1 MTTMDSQDGLLRP
14 TGDFLDVLLPPGR
27 SGGGG
32 AVVAEEQYG
41 MHRRQPP
48 NQPTSSY
55 NLLEDYTPQRFH
67 RPQILVCDNADNDNR
82 NGDGKNHVK
91 SAADAVWTSFE
102 PFVTDGIPLKIV
114 GWDSMRDCT
123 LDSSIREGESDDTM
137 LSGNIPDM
145 ALGLKISVQCKVK
158 PEADAR
164 GSSESEERQE
174 QRMKDIDEALS
185 VASGRGMS
193 DESNLFLG
201 QEDQLTT
208 QMELGD
214 VLHGNYSS
222 DRMQICVAQETIVSS
237 PDSDTASSIN
247 INSDGSVRKIGGD
260 TDQDSEPL
268 SMLSCWVRAPSYL
281 LPKEKVNVREINVW
295 YAPRV
300 TRTNTHY
307 DGNGNILVV
316 LRGTKTLEL
325 TPPGAIRGSPV
336 HSEHANHPAVLRST
350 EMGGSCNIT
359 PSLAS
364 ELEDTKERCE
374 KSTITASISAGEAI
388 FIPEGWWHRVES
400 SADCLAVNFWFD
412 HATTS
417 VSAVARPSN
426 KHMLP
431 YQARE
436 MARLYV
442 DANFDRV
449 ANALLTEAMEDIPG
463 PFLSS
468 KAKRES
474 GSKYKRLNQWNQSML
489 GCDFEDDQE
498 IINWDDVRRRGFTDD
513 EIRVCYENITR
524 EAGKLRKYVDDEPIP
539 RREEP
544 CELTSQMDRLG
555 CYLSI
560 FLVYIRPERDSD
572 RRAAIRLLG
581 NLFPP
586 FDRLLLGER
595 LVAKQKRL
603 FLDIVLRMQ
612 VGACWRIAQ
621 VWELHKPSS
630 EAEDSYNKF
639 FASCA
644 DDSGRRHVLEQVET
658 FKQAVAARLLLGD
671 LMLMNSHEASAR
683 DIVEKG
689 K

>member
-1 MTTMDSQDGLLRP
+1 MTSMDTQDGLLRP
-14 TGDFLDVLLPPGR
+14 AGDFLDVLLPPGR
-27 SGGGG
+27 SGGG
-32 AVVAEEQYG
+32 ADEQY
-41 MHRRQPP
+41 RRRP
-48 NQPTSSY
+48 NHPTSSY

-67 RPQILVCDNADNDNR
+67 EPQILVCNNAGDSSRNR
-82 NGDGKNHVK
+82 DEKNHVE
-91 SAADAVWTSFE
+91 SVADAVWTSFE
-102 PFVTDGIPLKIV
+102 PFVSDGIPLKIV
-114 GWDSMRDCT
+114 GWDSMRDST
-123 LDSSIREGESDDTM
+123 LSSSISDGDSDNAM
-137 LSGNIPDM
+137 MMSGKIPDM
-145 ALGLKISVQCKVK
+145 ALGLKISVQCK
-158 PEADAR
+158 PMPATDAWE
-164 GSSESEERQE
+164 SSESEKQQR
-174 QRMKDIDEALS
+174 QRMKDIDKALS

-201 QEDQLTT
+201 QEDQVTT

-214 VLHGNYSS
+214 VLHGKYSS
-222 DRMQICVAQETIVSS
+222 DRMQICVAQETILSS
-237 PDSDTASSIN
+237 PDSDTASSIE
-247 INSDGSVRKIGGD
+247 IQSDGSVRKLGGD

-268 SMLSCWVRAPSYL
+268 SVLASWVRAPSYL
-281 LPKEKVNVREINVW
+281 LPKEKVNVREINIW

-307 DGNGNILVV
+307 DGNHNILVV

-374 KSTITASISAGEAI
+374 KSTITASISAGEAV

-417 VSAVARPSN
+417 ISAIAGPSN

-442 DANFDRV
+442 NANFDRV
-449 ANALLTEAMEDIPG
+449 ANALLKEMMEDIPSS
-463 PFLSS
+463 FLFS
-468 KAKRES
+468 KMQRES
-474 GSKYKRLNQWNQSML
+474 GIKYKRLNQCNQSVL
-489 GCDFEDDQE
+489 GCDYEDDQKE
-498 IINWDDVRRRGFTDD
+498 IDWDAVRRRGFADD
-513 EIRVCYENITR
+513 EIRICFENITR
-524 EAGKLRKYVDDEPIP
+524 EAVKLRKYADDEPISC
-539 RREEP
+539 REEP
-544 CELTSQMDRLG
+544 CMLTSQVDRLG
-555 CYLSI
+555 SYLSI
-560 FLVYIRPERDSD
+560 FLVHIRPERDSD
-572 RRAAIRLLG
+572 QRAAIHLLR
-581 NLFPP
+581 NLFLP
-586 FDRLLLGER
+586 FELGER
-595 LVAKQKRL
+595 LVAKQKQL
-603 FLDIVLRMQ
+603 FLEVVLRMQ
-612 VGACWRIAQ
+612 VGACWRISQ

-658 FKQAVAARLLLGD
+658 FKQDVAARLLLGD
-671 LMLMNSHEASAR
+671 LMLMNTHEASAR
-683 DIVEKG
+683 DIVETG